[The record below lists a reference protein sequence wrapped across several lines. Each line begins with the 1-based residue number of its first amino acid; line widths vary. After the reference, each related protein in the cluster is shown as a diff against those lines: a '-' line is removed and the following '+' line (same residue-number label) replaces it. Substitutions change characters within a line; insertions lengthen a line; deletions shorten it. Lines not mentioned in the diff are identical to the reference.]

1 MLMIR
6 FLLATLLFLGVGLT
20 LSAQQNKTAGIR
32 EGKLNASERKHI
44 FETLVQK
51 VNDYYVYPDVAHKIT
66 DALLRNYAHHDYDT
80 ITDAANFA
88 RQLTS
93 HLQAISKDGH
103 LGVDYSAKP
112 NSNHQDPKAPSDD
125 DITRFR
131 LSGALNNYNFRKVE
145 RLDGNIGL
153 LQLDAFYPADWIKE
167 IAAGAMSFLV
177 NADAIIIDLRSN
189 HGFAPDGVLLIESYF
204 FKEETH
210 MTDQIDRD
218 AKSTRQYWTL
228 PTVPGPNLAGKE
240 LYILTSRNTFS
251 APEDFTYNMQAQGRA
266 KVIGETTGGGAHG
279 TKPYRIGTHFTAS
292 IPFTYS
298 VNPITHSDWEG
309 TGVKPDVNVPASQ
322 ALLTAHV
329 AAIRTLIKRIPTE
342 TERITELKKIIEQ
355 KEQELNTLKSK
366 VN

>member
-1 MLMIR
+1 MPINK
-6 FLLATLLFLGVGLT
+6 FLLATFLFLGVGLT
-20 LSAQQNKTAGIR
+20 LNAQQNKTADIPAV
-32 EGKLNASERKHI
+32 KLNASERKDI
-44 FETLVQK
+44 IETLVQK
-51 VNDYYVYPDVAHKIT
+51 VNDYYVYPDVAHKMT
-66 DALLRNYAHHDYDT
+66 SALLRNYAHHDYDT
-80 ITDAANFA
+80 ITDPATFA
-88 RQLTS
+88 RLLTS
-93 HLQAISKDGH
+93 HLQTISKDGH
-103 LGVDYSAKP
+103 LGVDYSADPIP
-112 NSNHQDPKAPSDD
+112 NHEDPGAPSDD
-125 DITRFR
+125 DIASFR
-131 LSGALNNYNFRKVE
+131 LSGARNNYNFRKVE

-189 HGFAPDGVLLIESYF
+189 HGFAPDGVLLMESYF

-210 MTDQIDRD
+210 MTDHLDRD

-228 PTVPGPNLAGKE
+228 PTVPGPSLAGKE
-240 LYILTSRNTFS
+240 LYILTSHNTFS
-251 APEDFTYNMQAQGRA
+251 AGEDFAYNLQAQSRA

-309 TGVKPDVNVPASQ
+309 TGVKPDVSVPASQ

-329 AAIRTLIKRIPTE
+329 AAMRTLIKRMPTE
-342 TERITELKKIIEQ
+342 TDRIDELKKVIEQ
-355 KEQELNTLKSK
+355 KEGELNALKSK